1 VALPTDR
8 LTLSPTL
15 PVGLLAFRG
24 DVLATIPH
32 AKRIDWKGQPALVIP
47 HRHDEVQVLAN
58 LGIAAEAPILTRYD
72 WAGNTPF
79 RAQKITAAM
88 LTTEK
93 CGFVLSEPATGK
105 TRAALFAFDYLKQQG
120 AATSMLVVCPL
131 STMRDAWQREIV
143 EHLPHLTSCVVHGDA
158 AHRSNLLASDAF
170 DIYIINHDGIR
181 HNFSNLLAVNFDV
194 VCVDELTAFKNASAK
209 RSKAMQKIAAQA
221 PYVWGMTGTPTAQGP
236 EDAHGQVRVV
246 KPENV
251 PASAKRW
258 KDMTCIKMG
267 AFRWVSR
274 PEANALVQ
282 AAMSPAVRFKRAD
295 VVELPPMQFVR
306 RHAPMSAKQR
316 GVYDTLMKR
325 LLVTLQSGETIK
337 VANAGVLFMKT
348 LQVAACGFVIDN
360 DGIHRSVDPTPR
372 MDLIGDIIEEWDART
387 KFLVFNPFRHGVELL
402 ADHLNKRG
410 LKVAKVDGST
420 SEKARSEIFD
430 RFRNDPELQG
440 IVAHPRCM
448 SHGLTLVEANMIV
461 WAAPYPSL
469 EIYEQANARIS
480 RPGQTKSQLV
490 VQVSGSKVEDAIY
503 KRLDERGNLQRD
515 LLKIVEEGVSP
526 Y

>member
-1 VALPTDR
+1 MALTTDR
-8 LTLSPTL
+8 LTLSPTR
-15 PVGLLAFRG
+15 PVGLMAYRA
-24 DVLATIPH
+24 DVLAFIPH
-32 AKRIDWKGQPALVIP
+32 ARSIDWKGQRALVIP
-47 HRHDEVQVLAN
+47 HAPDETRLLAN
-58 LGIAAEAPILTRYD
+58 LGIAVDAPILSRYD
-72 WAGNTPF
+72 WAGNKPF
-79 RAQKITAAM
+79 RAQKITAVM

-105 TRAALFAFDYLKQQG
+105 TRAALFAFDYLKQTG

-131 STMRDAWQREIV
+131 STMRDAWLREIK
-143 EHLPHLTSCVVHGDA
+143 EHMPHLTACVVHGDA
-158 AHRSNLLASDAF
+158 VTRHSLLASRAF
-170 DIYIINHDGIR
+170 DVFIINHDGVR
-181 HNFSNLLAVNFDV
+181 HNLSQLLARDFDV
-194 VCVDELTAFKNASAK
+194 VCVDELTAFKRASAK
-209 RSKAMQKIAAQA
+209 RSRAMQKIAAPA
-221 PYVWGMTGTPTAQGP
+221 EYVWGMTGTPTPNGP

-246 KPENV
+246 KPENIT
-251 PASAKRW
+251 PSADRW
-258 KDMTCIKMG
+258 RNMTMQKMST
-267 AFRWVSR
+267 FRWVAKAESTK
-274 PEANALVQ
+274 LVQ
-282 AAMSPAVRFKRAD
+282 EAMSPAVRFKRSD
-295 VVELPPMQFVR
+295 VVELPPMQFIR
-306 RHAPMSAKQR
+306 RHAPMSAKQEA
-316 GVYDTLMKR
+316 VYKTLMKN

-372 MDLIGDIIEEWDART
+372 MDLIADIIEEWDGRT
-387 KFLVFNPFRHGVELL
+387 KFLVFNPFRMGVEML
-402 ADHLNKRG
+402 AAHLNARG

-430 RFRNDPELQG
+430 AFRNDPDLQG

-448 SHGLTLVEANMIV
+448 SHGLTLIEANMIV

-515 LLKIVEEGVSP
+515 LLKIVEEGVAA